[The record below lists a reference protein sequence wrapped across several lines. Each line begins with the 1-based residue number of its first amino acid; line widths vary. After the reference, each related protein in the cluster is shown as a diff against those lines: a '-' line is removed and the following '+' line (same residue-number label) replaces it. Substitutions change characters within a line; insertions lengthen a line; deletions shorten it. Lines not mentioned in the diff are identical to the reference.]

1 MSALCSAGWWGGGL
15 CTVRV
20 ERSLSSTFHVLDAA
34 FKLLK
39 PGNVGLLCLEVGA
52 RNPAYGAHPLSGLP
66 FSPVLPLKT
75 SHLKKKVPVWVFGS
89 V

>member
-1 MSALCSAGWWGGGL
+1 MHCPSGEIFFEHLPCSG
-15 CTVRV
+15 CC
-20 ERSLSSTFHVLDAA
+20 

-39 PGNVGLLCLEVGA
+39 PGNMGLLFLKVGA